1 MDSSAK
7 PASMRSAIKR
17 SLASIDR
24 QWPAVK
30 FCSLGFYSAWILLM
44 MGGSSLPIGLGGAG
58 AGEANSLLYLSSG
71 VPLTVTLVCCGLL
84 HRRVE
89 RFIASGPLV
98 PLMAL
103 LASICTFL
111 VVGGFCPNL
120 PTFVA
125 ASAGTGIGTAFL
137 CLRIGRMYSTLDSA
151 RVLFTTF
158 GSAVMANLLYFMCV
172 AANRTLAL
180 VLLSLF
186 PLCAIAVAM
195 LRSEEVRVNLKDG
208 EDVAPSSML
217 PKGFLARCL
226 LVVAVVT
233 VTVGITRGVATMSID
248 TAELQGHATAS
259 VFASFFLVLAL
270 MVAIAVVNGVK
281 RFDLSRLYYPLIVAV
296 ACVCLLSPL
305 LGTHFLWLQGII
317 MSVAYNLLTLVMWCL
332 FANIAGQTDIGAVR
346 MFGLGRGA
354 SAFGNT
360 AGQFIATMI
369 VVSVPD
375 AEAYS
380 LGIGVASAIVVLVAA
395 MFVFD
400 ERTVRDALA
409 KTFREAAEERIP
421 ETGQTRMETWDA
433 LCEEIATEYDLTP
446 REREIFLLLGKGRT
460 ATYIAETLGIAYNTT
475 KGHIRNIYAKCDAHS
490 RQEIIDLIDA
500 RMG

>member
-1 MDSSAK
+1 MESPAK
-7 PASMRSAIKR
+7 SASMRSAIKR

-24 QWPAVK
+24 QWPSVK

-44 MGGSSLPIGLGGAG
+44 MGGTSIPIDFAGFDSGA
-58 AGEANSLLYLSSG
+58 ANSLLYLSSG
-71 VPLTVTLVCCGLL
+71 VPLTLTLIVCGLAA
-84 HRRVE
+84 RRVE
-89 RFIASGPLV
+89 RYFASGPLV

-103 LASICTFL
+103 LTSVCTFL
-111 VVGGFCPNL
+111 VVGGLCPNI

-158 GSAVMANLLYFMCV
+158 GSALVANLLYFTCV
-172 AANRTLAL
+172 AASPRLSL

-186 PLCAIAVAM
+186 PLCAIVVAQ
-195 LRSEEVRVNLKDG
+195 LRPEEVRVRLHDE

-217 PKGFLARCL
+217 PKGFLARCMA
-226 LVVAVVT
+226 VVAVIT
-233 VTVGITRGVATMSID
+233 VAVGITRGIVTISIE
-248 TAELQGHATAS
+248 TQELQSHATAS
-259 VFASFFLVLAL
+259 VFASFFLVVAL
-270 MVAIAVVNGVK
+270 MIGTAVVNGIK

-296 ACVCLLSPL
+296 ACICLLSPL
-305 LGTHFLWLQGII
+305 LGAHYLWLQGLV

-332 FANIAGQTDIGAVR
+332 FANIAGQTDFGAVR
-346 MFGLGRGA
+346 VFGLGRGA

-360 AGQFIATMI
+360 FGQLIAAILAMTVPGAG
-369 VVSVPD
+369 
-375 AEAYS
+375 AYS

-395 MFVFD
+395 MLVFD

-409 KTFREAAEERIP
+409 KTYREASEERMA
-421 ETGQTRMETWDA
+421 ETGQTRVETWNA
-433 LCEEIATEYDLTP
+433 VCEEIASEHELTA